1 MILVVMGVT
10 GSGKT
15 TIAEGLAA
23 KLGWKFLDAD
33 DFHSTANKEKMHAGI
48 HLTDEDRIPWLDA
61 MHEAMKK
68 LNAEGKSAVLAC
80 SALREWY
87 RERLDKDLPVRIVYL
102 KGSREVIA
110 KRIEERKHHFAG
122 VSILDDQFA
131 TLEEPTNA
139 ITVDVDQEPDAIVSE
154 VLAKVEAERC

>member
-1 MILVVMGVT
+1 MILLVMGVT

-15 TIAEGLAA
+15 TIAQGLAA

-33 DFHSTANKEKMHAGI
+33 DFHSAANKEKMHAGI

-61 MHEAMKK
+61 MHAELAR
-68 LNAEGKSAVLAC
+68 LNDAGQSAVLAC

-87 RERLDKDLPVRIVYL
+87 RQRLDAGLPVRVVYL
-102 KGSREVIA
+102 KGSKEVIA
-110 KRIEERKHHFAG
+110 ERIRERHGHFAG

-131 TLEEPTNA
+131 TLEEPTDA
-139 ITVDVDQEPDAIVSE
+139 ITVSVKKSPDEIVDE
-154 VLAKVEAERC
+154 VIRRLKEEKG